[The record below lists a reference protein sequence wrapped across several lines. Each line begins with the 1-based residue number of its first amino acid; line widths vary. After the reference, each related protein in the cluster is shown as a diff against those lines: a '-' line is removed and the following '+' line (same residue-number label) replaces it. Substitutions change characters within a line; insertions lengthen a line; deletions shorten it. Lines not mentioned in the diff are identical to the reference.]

1 MSRVAWHILRNN
13 HPPAHLM
20 TGAMQLDQPVGASDL
35 MRAQSRL
42 EHLVGKLEPTGKY
55 ATMIVRDVG
64 RPEVH
69 LAFEHQGDAR
79 RFAAAVNAEA
89 IVGYSGWMTQQ
100 AFLLNDVTVAVPMT
114 KQPPPDKLKHEI
126 FMLEAIIKA
135 NASVLT
141 SKTMSDDDRQALKRQ
156 ITIRTA
162 HRRLLQQRLDRLSK

>member
-1 MSRVAWHILRNN
+1 VLQAI
-13 HPPAHLM
+13 
-20 TGAMQLDQPVGASDL
+20 D
-35 MRAQSRL
+35 
-42 EHLVGKLEPTGKY
+42 
-55 ATMIVRDVG
+55 ATRD
-64 RPEVH
+64 
-69 LAFEHQGDAR
+69 
-79 RFAAAVNAEA
+79 AAAVNAEA

-100 AFLLNDVTVAVPMT
+100 AFLLNDVTVAVPMA
-114 KQPPPDKLKHEI
+114 KQPPSDKLKHEI

>member
-1 MSRVAWHILRNN
+1 
-13 HPPAHLM
+13 M

-55 ATMIVRDVG
+55 ATVIVRDVG

-79 RFAAAVNAEA
+79 SFAAVVNAEA
-89 IVGYSGWMTQQ
+89 IVGYSGWATQQ

-114 KQPPPDKLKHEI
+114 KQPPPRDKLKHEI
-126 FMLEAIIKA
+126 FVLEGIIKA

-141 SKTMSDDDRQALKRQ
+141 SKTMSTDDRQALKRQ
-156 ITIRTA
+156 IAIRTA
-162 HRRLLQQRLDRLSK
+162 HWKLLQQRLDRLSN